1 MSAPPNATTAPTAG
15 DAPATDRLA
24 FLRITD
30 ATRRT
35 LAGLRPAVEG
45 SVPAI
50 ANEFYALIGRTPE
63 LAPLV
68 GDAAN
73 IARLKEGQAKHWSA
87 LFSGTIDNALLERSV
102 DVGTRHANAG
112 LAPRWYIGGYCLF
125 VEKLVAMIAARH
137 HARPALAEEIAAVMK
152 VVFLDMDMAI
162 STYISAGEGNRVRNE
177 MLSLSEVL
185 DRELELA
192 VGEISGQ
199 AARLAEGA
207 DTLAQVS
214 ANVRTNAEKLNAS
227 IGITFEN
234 VCSVSTSTEQLQECG
249 NEISRHLEK
258 ASAVTDDAVK
268 QAAATDE
275 TVRGLLVATEKIN
288 DVVKLVRSIAS
299 QTKLLALNA
308 TIEAARAGEAGRGF
322 AVVANEVKNLA
333 RQTEDAIQVVSGQAA
348 AIRSGT
354 SKSATMVKD
363 ITDHIDAIDSI
374 AGEVTA
380 ATDRQRQAA
389 EQIMGSVCAAAA
401 QTQSVS
407 YDSDSLLSEADA
419 TRETAAQFKQVAS
432 VVSRGI
438 ADLHRRLTTIVRSSQ
453 VGNRRAAERI
463 QIQLPVTIETGR
475 ERHDSYTIDVSTSG
489 TLLAVRV
496 SDSQVG
502 QAITLDMQRLGRIKG
517 RIGAVTNLGTHV
529 KFNEL
534 RPEQLDTMQKITAE
548 VHEQDGHQ
556 IAFCAEAGRTI
567 TDIIEAAIK
576 DGLVSRAG
584 VFDMVYREIQDTSPQ
599 QYMSG
604 MTEFADLSLAPV
616 LDQLKAKDGRTVF
629 FIITDR
635 NGYLPT
641 HNEEYRQPQRPG
653 DTTWNLAHCRNR
665 RIFDDRTGI
674 LAARNRKPH
683 LVQAYQRDMGGGKM
697 VMLKEYN
704 VPITIDGEHW
714 GSMRMA
720 VKPQ

>member
-1 MSAPPNATTAPTAG
+1 MSGSSNPTTARTTG
-15 DAPATDRLA
+15 DASGSDRLA
-24 FLRITD
+24 FLGITD

-35 LAGLRPAVEG
+35 IAGLRPTVDA

-50 ANEFYALIGRTPE
+50 AEEFYGLIGRTPE
-63 LAPLV
+63 LAPLI

-73 IARLKEGQAKHWSA
+73 IARLKQGQAKHWSA

-102 DVGTRHANAG
+102 DVGTRHARAG
-112 LAPRWYIGGYCLF
+112 LTPRWYIGGYCLF
-125 VEKLVAMIAARH
+125 VEKLVARIAARH
-137 HARPALAEEIAAVMK
+137 HARPVLAEEIAAVMK

-162 STYISAGEGNRVRNE
+162 STYISAGEADRVRNE

-207 DTLAQVS
+207 ETLAQVS
-214 ANVRTNAEKLNAS
+214 ANVRSNAEKLNAS
-227 IGITFEN
+227 IGTTFEN
-234 VCSVSTSTEQLQECG
+234 VCSVSNSTEQLQECG
-249 NEISRHLEK
+249 NEISRQLEK
-258 ASAVTDDAVK
+258 ASTVTDEAVK
-268 QAAATDE
+268 QATATDE
-275 TVRGLLVATEKIN
+275 TVRTLLIATEKIN

-333 RQTEDAIQVVSGQAA
+333 RQTEDAIQLVSGHAA
-348 AIRSGT
+348 TIRAGT
-354 SKSATMVKD
+354 SKSAAMVKD
-363 ITDHIDAIDSI
+363 ITGHIAAIDNI

-380 ATDRQRQAA
+380 ATGRQHQAT
-389 EQIMGSVCAAAA
+389 EQIMGAVCAAAA

-419 TRETAAQFKQVAS
+419 TRETAAQFKHVAG

-438 ADLHRRLTTIVRSSQ
+438 SDLHRRLTTIVRSSQ
-453 VGNRRAAERI
+453 VGDRRTAERI
-463 QIQLPVTIETGR
+463 QISLPVIAETGR
-475 ERHDSYTIDVSTSG
+475 ERHESHTIDVSTSG
-489 TLLAVRV
+489 TLVAARV

-502 QAITLDMQRLGRIKG
+502 QPIVLDIKRLGRVEG
-517 RIGAVTNLGTHV
+517 RIGAVTTLGTHV
-529 KFNEL
+529 KFTEL
-534 RPEQLDTMQKITAE
+534 RPEQLDAMQKITTE
-548 VHEQDGHQ
+548 VHDSDGRY
-556 IAFCAEAGRTI
+556 ISFCTEAGRTV
-567 TDIIEAAIK
+567 TGIIEKAIK
-576 DGLVSRAG
+576 DGLANREA

-599 QYMSG
+599 QFTSG
-604 MTEFADLSLAPV
+604 MTDFADLYLAPV
-616 LDQLKAKDGRTVF
+616 LDQFKARDGSVVF
-629 FIITDR
+629 CIVTDR

-641 HNEEYRQPQRPG
+641 HNEEYRHPQRPD

-683 LVQAYQRDMGGGKM
+683 LVQAYHRDMGGGKM

-714 GSMRMA
+714 GSMRLA
-720 VKPQ
+720 VKL